1 MDSIRALKQ
10 DVDDVDDA
18 DVSKQNAF
26 DLERCDKC
34 GSLNVPNVIDSFIG
48 WSIQR
53 FAIWIC
59 WRDAG
64 KALSENTP
72 QTPLDSKMKSSWR
85 DSSRLTDCLAIC
97 TKSCRSQSH
106 CLTHTKY
113 QWSQVHI
120 VTAREWNA
128 LKTDCSSSY
137 KFRRLLP
144 IHRLCIDAVDLTGTA
159 LADFKRD
166 EGSACDC
173 TINHRIRCGKKTLE
187 KTGCLFVVLS
197 SQYFSSFGRRYWAQ
211 PCISNI

>member
-1 MDSIRALKQ
+1 MWQPKCAECDWFLHWLIHSALRHLNLLAGCWQSLAWKHSTDPARFKDEKLMTWLQ
-10 DVDDVDDA
+10 PFNGLLGHMYKI
-18 DVSKQNAF
+18 VSKP
-26 DLERCDKC
+26 
-34 GSLNVPNVIDSFIG
+34 V
-48 WSIQR
+48 
-53 FAIWIC
+53 
-59 WRDAG
+59 
-64 KALSENTP
+64 T
-72 QTPLDSKMKSSWR
+72 
-85 DSSRLTDCLAIC
+85 
-97 TKSCRSQSH
+97 H

-187 KTGCLFVVLS
+187 KAGCLFVVLS
-197 SQYFSSFGRRYWAQ
+197 SQYFSFGRRYWAQ